1 MEFRPFVVLAATGEE
16 IPVQIVPAQDDDLQ
30 VTCGIP
36 DGRQTGHRNSWRNLR
51 WKNTLSKL
59 PMEN

>member
-16 IPVQIVPAQDDDLQ
+16 MPVQIVLAQDDDLQ
-30 VTCGIP
+30 VTRGILH
-36 DGRQTGHRNSWRNLR
+36 GRQTGRRNSWRNLR

>member
-30 VTCGIP
+30 VTRWIP

-51 WKNTLSKL
+51 CKNTLSKL